1 MPTDHSALPLVS
13 VITRTK
19 DRPLLLK
26 RAIES
31 VLNQTY
37 TEWEHIIVNDGGRVD
52 DVQDLKDL
60 HAERYGG
67 RCRVLSNSTSQGM
80 EAASNYGIRE
90 STGQFLAIHDDDDSW
105 DPSFLMECVT
115 FLETPNHPLL
125 RGQHYCGVIT
135 QSTRIIERITEDN
148 IVTLSRDPFNDWTK
162 NISLFRMLS
171 GNIFP
176 PISFL
181 FRRSLVDEI
190 GYFREDLPV
199 LGDWDFHLRAC
210 LKHEIGV
217 IPKALS
223 NYHHRIP
230 GTSSAYSNTV
240 IDADAS
246 HRHFESL
253 YRNKMLRD
261 DIKNGTLGIGVLM
274 ALANYLEIIAS
285 ALNQFRI
292 LKEKL
297 LNNKVSKI
305 ARKALML
312 GTDQQ
317 Q

>member
-1 MPTDHSALPLVS
+1 M
-13 VITRTK
+13 
-19 DRPLLLK
+19 
-26 RAIES
+26 ES
-31 VLNQTY
+31 VLNQSY
-37 TEWEHIIVNDGGRVD
+37 TEWEHIIVNDGGRAE
-52 DVQDLKDL
+52 DVQALKEL
-60 HAERYGG
+60 HAERYSG

-90 STGQFLAIHDDDDSW
+90 SAGQFLVIHDDDDSW
-105 DPSFLMECVT
+105 EQSFLMECVA
-115 FLETPNHPLL
+115 FLENPNPPLL
-125 RGQHYCGVIT
+125 TGQHYCGVIT
-135 QSTRIIERITEDN
+135 QATRIIERITEN
-148 IVTLSRDPFNDWTK
+148 SVATISSDPFNSWTK

-181 FRRSLVDEI
+181 FRRSLIDEI

-230 GTSSAYSNTV
+230 GTSSMYSNTV

-246 HRHFESL
+246 HRHFENL
-253 YRNKMLRD
+253 YRNKMLRE
-261 DIKNGTLGIGVLM
+261 DIKNGTLGIGILM
-274 ALANYLEIIAS
+274 ALSHYLEIIAS
-285 ALNQFRI
+285 ALSQFRI
-292 LKEKL
+292 LKEKM
-297 LNNKVSKI
+297 LNNKVSKL

-312 GTDQQ
+312 GADH
-317 Q
+317 